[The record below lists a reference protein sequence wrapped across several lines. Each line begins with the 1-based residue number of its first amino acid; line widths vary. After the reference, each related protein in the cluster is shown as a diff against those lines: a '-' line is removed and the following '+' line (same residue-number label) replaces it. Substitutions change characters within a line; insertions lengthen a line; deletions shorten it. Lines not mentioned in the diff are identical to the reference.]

1 MIPLSLSRDAEN
13 ISSSGH
19 NISDSRHLTLT
30 LTLTL
35 AMTQRRCLHLAAM
48 VAATLNLSNAQAGD
62 LFLFDHTFRK
72 AAAVSGGGQRH
83 RGAEAEDGGQVRVKV
98 YTFFNIY

>member
-30 LTLTL
+30 LTL
-35 AMTQRRCLHLAAM
+35 AMTHRRCLHLAAM

-83 RGAEAEDGGQVRVKV
+83 RGAEAKDGGQVRVKV
-98 YTFFNIY
+98 YTCFNIY

>member
-19 NISDSRHLTLT
+19 NISDSGH
-30 LTLTL
+30 LTL
-35 AMTQRRCLHLAAM
+35 AMTHRRCLHLAAV

-72 AAAVSGGGQRH
+72 AAAVSGGSPRH
-83 RGAEAEDGGQVRVKV
+83 RAAEAEDGGQV
-98 YTFFNIY
+98 

>member
-19 NISDSRHLTLT
+19 NISDSGHLTLTLT

-35 AMTQRRCLHLAAM
+35 AMTHRRCLHLAAV
-48 VAATLNLSNAQAGD
+48 VAATLSLSNAQAGD

-72 AAAVSGGGQRH
+72 AAAVSGGGQRY
-83 RGAEAEDGGQVRVKV
+83 RAAEAEDGGQV
-98 YTFFNIY
+98 

>member
-35 AMTQRRCLHLAAM
+35 TLAMTHRRCLHLAAV

-72 AAAVSGGGQRH
+72 AAAVSGGGQRY
-83 RGAEAEDGGQVRVKV
+83 RGVEVEDGGQV
-98 YTFFNIY
+98 

>member
-19 NISDSRHLTLT
+19 NISDSRHLTLM
-30 LTLTL
+30 L
-35 AMTQRRCLHLAAM
+35 AMTHRRCLHLAAM

-83 RGAEAEDGGQVRVKV
+83 RGAEAEDGSQVKLRVS
-98 YTFFNIY
+98 TC

>member
-19 NISDSRHLTLT
+19 NISDSGHLT

-35 AMTQRRCLHLAAM
+35 AMTHRRCLHLAAV

-72 AAAVSGGGQRH
+72 AAAESGGGQRH
-83 RGAEAEDGGQVRVKV
+83 RGVEVEDGGQV
-98 YTFFNIY
+98 

>member
-30 LTLTL
+30 L
-35 AMTQRRCLHLAAM
+35 AMTHRRCLHLAAV

-72 AAAVSGGGQRH
+72 AAAVSGGSPRH
-83 RGAEAEDGGQVRVKV
+83 RAAEAEDGVQV
-98 YTFFNIY
+98 

>member
-19 NISDSRHLTLT
+19 NISDSGH
-30 LTLTL
+30 LTL
-35 AMTQRRCLHLAAM
+35 AMTHRRCLHLAAV

-83 RGAEAEDGGQVRVKV
+83 RGAEAEDGGQV
-98 YTFFNIY
+98 

>member
-13 ISSSGH
+13 SSSSGH
-19 NISDSRHLTLT
+19 NISDSGHLTLT

-35 AMTQRRCLHLAAM
+35 TMTHRRCLHLAAV

-72 AAAVSGGGQRH
+72 AAAVSRGSPRH
-83 RGAEAEDGGQVRVKV
+83 RAEEAEDGVQV
-98 YTFFNIY
+98 

>member
-35 AMTQRRCLHLAAM
+35 TLAMTHRRCLHLAAV
-48 VAATLNLSNAQAGD
+48 VAATLCLSNAQAGD

-72 AAAVSGGGQRH
+72 AAAVSGGSPRH
-83 RGAEAEDGGQVRVKV
+83 RAAEAEDGVQV
-98 YTFFNIY
+98 